1 METLTKQQKQ
11 AVEKAELAQQQ
22 DMKATAKR
30 IKAEQVK
37 NIDRDEE
44 LFVLITSLFDGS
56 YQNCVWMFLSARDQ
70 HHLKKG

>member
-37 NIDRDEE
+37 QVDKDEE

-56 YQNCVWMFLSARDQ
+56 Y
-70 HHLKKG
+70 